1 MERLIIFATGNKDKV
16 REVSEILSGSGVRV
30 ISMKEAGIDYTYM
43 STYEM
48 AYAFLKTMLGGLT

>member
-1 MERLIIFATGNKDKV
+1 MKLIFATGNENKM
-16 REVSEILSGSGVRV
+16 REIRQIFGDFGFEIQ
-30 ISMKEAGIDYTYM
+30 SMKEAGIDYTYM